1 MYAGRA
7 MSRLST
13 LFLPTLRDDPADAE
27 AISHR
32 LMVRA
37 GLIRQLGAGL
47 WTWMPA
53 GMRSIRKIE
62 TIIRDEM
69 DAIGA
74 QEMLMPVLQ
83 PAENWQK
90 TGRYEIDELFK
101 LDDLVAAGLLPVLGG
116 LKHGI
121 SISWAPIASIS
132 SRMIASIFRIERIP
146 AGIQV
151 QSPAPSWR
159 ISPARTIRRCEIASA
174 SAGSSRRSA
183 GTALTGGSSRGQRTS
198 GGPSRRSTIGARGE
212 AIGVTRTNKQI
223 VGSGVFVALL
233 ALVVGLVVS
242 VPRSSGAPVE
252 ARNGHY
258 VGVGDGQLRVSFLV
272 RQRVAQS
279 FFGSSSSRSTIHPL
293 LDGRHHPGPRPS
305 RQQGSLPDRRRQGTS
320 DESDKGRFAAPK
332 LVKGGIDYTQTN
344 PALCPGD
351 YALAYEARRFGPP
364 GPAKSARSAGQGQ
377 VSPRNGEYAGGSVN
391 AAVWFDVV
399 GGQVQ
404 SGRVRGLFPTC
415 DESFPVVNTSDQPD
429 GKGRFKIERTSG
441 GDTVKIRGRFTRDTL
456 VSGRVVWDQDDNCPA
471 GQRKFSY
478 TAQRFGPVA

>member
-1 MYAGRA
+1 M
-7 MSRLST
+7 
-13 LFLPTLRDDPADAE
+13 
-27 AISHR
+27 
-32 LMVRA
+32 
-37 GLIRQLGAGL
+37 
-47 WTWMPA
+47 
-53 GMRSIRKIE
+53 
-62 TIIRDEM
+62 
-69 DAIGA
+69 
-74 QEMLMPVLQ
+74 
-83 PAENWQK
+83 
-90 TGRYEIDELFK
+90 
-101 LDDLVAAGLLPVLGG
+101 
-116 LKHGI
+116 
-121 SISWAPIASIS
+121 
-132 SRMIASIFRIERIP
+132 
-146 AGIQV
+146 
-151 QSPAPSWR
+151 
-159 ISPARTIRRCEIASA
+159 
-174 SAGSSRRSA
+174 
-183 GTALTGGSSRGQRTS
+183 
-198 GGPSRRSTIGARGE
+198 
-212 AIGVTRTNKQI
+212 
-223 VGSGVFVALL
+223 GSGVFVALL
-233 ALVVGLVVS
+233 ALVVALVVS

-279 FFGSSSSRSTIHPL
+279 FFRVFVFPLDDPTPCSTAGITPAP
-293 LDGRHHPGPRPS
+293 DPVDNKGRFRI
-305 RQQGSLPDRRRQGTS
+305 DEAQGTS

-332 LVKGGIDYTQTN
+332 LVKGGIDYTETN

-478 TAQRFGPVA
+478 TAQRFGPAA